1 MIWENRSEVKMLQ
14 YKVIIR
20 LVDRDETVKQFDF
33 LDEVLNYLQTQLGH
47 VFGRKGVLGI
57 MILKED

>member
-1 MIWENRSEVKMLQ
+1 VRILQ

-20 LVDRDETVKQFDF
+20 LLDKDETVKQFDL

-47 VFGRKGVLGI
+47 VFGRKEVLGI

>member
-1 MIWENRSEVKMLQ
+1 VRILP
-14 YKVIIR
+14 YKVIVR
-20 LVDRDETVKQFDF
+20 LVDRDETAEQFDF

-47 VFGRKGVLGI
+47 VFGRKEVLGI

>member
-1 MIWENRSEVKMLQ
+1 MLQ

-20 LVDRDETVKQFDF
+20 LADRDETVRQFDF

-47 VFGRKGVLGI
+47 VFGRKDVLGI

>member
-1 MIWENRSEVKMLQ
+1 MP
-14 YKVIIR
+14 YKVIVR
-20 LVDRDETVKQFDF
+20 LVDRDETAEQFDF

-47 VFGRKGVLGI
+47 VFGRKEVLGI

>member
-1 MIWENRSEVKMLQ
+1 MIWENRSEVRMLQ

-20 LVDRDETVKQFDF
+20 LVDRDETVRQFDF

-47 VFGRKGVLGI
+47 VFGRKDVLGI